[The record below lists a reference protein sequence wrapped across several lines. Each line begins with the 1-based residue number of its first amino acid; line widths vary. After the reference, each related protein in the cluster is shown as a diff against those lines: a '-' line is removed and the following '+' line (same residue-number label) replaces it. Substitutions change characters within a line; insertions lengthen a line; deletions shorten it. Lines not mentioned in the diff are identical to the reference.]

1 MEGNSTRVFTIWAP
15 KLYLVSRNLCA
26 DEEGSI
32 AHHSRI
38 DSWIFSSCCCSLDE
52 LVFWLLL
59 ATMQSFP
66 SQFSKYMS
74 QIERYRSLFASQRWY
89 LCRSSTLF
97 EGQRNQHNRRN
108 GALLFFL
115 LLSWS
120 LPGVRN
126 QLLFL
131 AMHFFMTRINVAFV
145 LIWLSILKEAGR
157 VDLIAARNCFTCSHG
172 DESETRSLEA
182 RATLEDLRI
191 LYRFICN
198 TSFAVSCTL
207 DSCHLDYASA
217 GSAMSSD
224 DAVDRH
230 TRSVIGRQCSD
241 DGTEITVDQEKGFLF
256 TSLLSRRSNK

>member
-108 GALLFFL
+108 DGALLFFL

-120 LPGVRN
+120 LPGVHN
-126 QLLFL
+126 CYFCQCTCSWLELMLLSFL
-131 AMHFFMTRINVAFV
+131 FDCRYWKRREES
-145 LIWLSILKEAGR
+145 IWLQLAI
-157 VDLIAARNCFTCSHG
+157 VSHVHMG
-172 DESETRSLEA
+172 
-182 RATLEDLRI
+182 
-191 LYRFICN
+191 
-198 TSFAVSCTL
+198 TS
-207 DSCHLDYASA
+207 
-217 GSAMSSD
+217 
-224 DAVDRH
+224 
-230 TRSVIGRQCSD
+230 Q
-241 DGTEITVDQEKGFLF
+241 
-256 TSLLSRRSNK
+256 RRDP